1 MIIDNFSKYE
11 FYHDGKVFA
20 KNRGLFLK
28 GSYKPRSGIHY
39 YNISNDQN
47 EKVLLTSDSIKIIC
61 NELVTEIS
69 SGN

>member
-11 FYHDGKVFA
+11 FYNDGKVYA
-20 KNRGLFLK
+20 KNRGMFLK

-39 YNISNDQN
+39 YNITND
-47 EKVLLTSDSIKIIC
+47 E
-61 NELVTEIS
+61 NELVLIRSEVIKTMCNEIS

>member
-11 FYHDGKVFA
+11 FYHDGKVYA
-20 KNRGLFLK
+20 KNRGMFLK

-39 YNISNDQN
+39 YNITND
-47 EKVLLTSDSIKIIC
+47 E
-61 NELVTEIS
+61 NELVLIRSEVIKTMCNEIS